1 MKDTSHLVALHES
14 LSREQSRLAS
24 ATVADRE
31 FRQRCIDSK
40 KREIESEYQFLGMES
55 TDSLLAEI
63 SDEDLMAELSGYLE
77 EGVL

>member
-40 KREIESEYQFLGMES
+40 QREIESEYQFLGIES
-55 TDSLLAEI
+55 TDSLAEI
-63 SDEDLMAELSGYLE
+63 SDDDLLAELSVDLE
-77 EGVL
+77 KGVL